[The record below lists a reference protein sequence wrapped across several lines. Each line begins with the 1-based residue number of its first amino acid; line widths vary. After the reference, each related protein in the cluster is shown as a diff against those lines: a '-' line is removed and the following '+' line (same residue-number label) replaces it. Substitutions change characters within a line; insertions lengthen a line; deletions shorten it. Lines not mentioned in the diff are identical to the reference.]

1 MIDDYKYM
9 YLYKPLYMDVYRMVL
24 WIIDFFCVL
33 GSWFIDIDTYLYCIP
48 FKDDSEGVV
57 SYSLGE
63 VIWDFSLV
71 GVGWVLESWFQV

>member
-1 MIDDYKYM
+1 MIISICIYIRPYILWM
-9 YLYKPLYMDVYRMVL
+9 ML
-24 WIIDFFCVL
+24 WIFDFFCVL
-33 GSWFIDIDTYLYCIP
+33 GGGFIDIDTYLYGIP

-71 GVGWVLESWFQV
+71 GVGWVLESWLQVKMP

>member
-1 MIDDYKYM
+1 
-9 YLYKPLYMDVYRMVL
+9 MVL

-33 GSWFIDIDTYLYCIP
+33 GSWFIDIDTYLYGIP

-63 VIWDFSLV
+63 VIWVFHVWGWLGIRILALGSDALILPLV
-71 GVGWVLESWFQV
+71 LNLYIP

>member
-1 MIDDYKYM
+1 MIISIC
-9 YLYKPLYMDVYRMVL
+9 YLYTPYIWIVYRMLL

-33 GSWFIDIDTYLYCIP
+33 GGGFIDIDTYLYGIP

-63 VIWDFSLV
+63 VIWVFHV
-71 GVGWVLESWFQV
+71 GGCIRILTLG

>member
-1 MIDDYKYM
+1 MIISICIYIR
-9 YLYKPLYMDVYRMVL
+9 LIYRMIL

-33 GSWFIDIDTYLYCIP
+33 GSWFIDIDTYLYGIP

-63 VIWDFSLV
+63 VIWDFSLF
-71 GVGWVLESWFQV
+71 GVGWVLESWL

>member
-1 MIDDYKYM
+1 MIDDYK
-9 YLYKPLYMDVYRMVL
+9 YLYKPLYMNCIQDG
-24 WIIDFFCVL
+24 IIDFFCVL
-33 GSWFIDIDTYLYCIP
+33 GSWFIDIDTYLYGIP

-71 GVGWVLESWFQV
+71 GVGWVLESWLQVKMP